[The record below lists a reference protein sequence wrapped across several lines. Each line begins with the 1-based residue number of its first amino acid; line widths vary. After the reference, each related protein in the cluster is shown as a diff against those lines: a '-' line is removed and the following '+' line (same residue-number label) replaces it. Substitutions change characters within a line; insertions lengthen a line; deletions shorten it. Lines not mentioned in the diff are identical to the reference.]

1 MLYTPTA
8 DHHDGLISLLGQR
21 WRAWKEQRDNLAGL
35 ESCGRGE
42 VARIAHDLSLS
53 PGELRSLANK
63 GPDSAD
69 LVYRRMADLGL
80 DRDAIARSEAR
91 TFWDLQKNC
100 SLCESKGRCRHDF
113 ARGAETSAWH
123 AYCPNDDTLSALATA
138 GTHGIRPSATRAT
151 VVSDDGRGTYASVL
165 GLLLVTLAWLVLLA
179 APPLGVHSNL
189 RRLAPIATSEAAA
202 VPAPS
207 LACLDSSCLSV
218 QQQSALRDLRAVQAQ
233 GWIATSP
240 DQLASL
246 PQIATLAQGVHAGEA
261 LTCTRQGGST
271 FYGFMF
277 ERGCSKGGSEAAK
290 LEGYNEC
297 RPMAGGGVCLLK

>member
-1 MLYTPTA
+1 MLFTPTA
-8 DHHDGLISLLGQR
+8 SHHDGLVSLLAQR
-21 WRAWKEQRDNLAGL
+21 WQAWKEQRDNLAGL
-35 ESCGRGE
+35 ESCGHGE
-42 VARIAHDLSLS
+42 IARIAHDLSLS
-53 PGELRSLANK
+53 TGELRSLASK
-63 GPDSAD
+63 DPDSAD
-69 LVYRRMADLGL
+69 LVYRRMADFGL

-91 TFWDLQKNC
+91 TLRDLQKTC
-100 SLCESKGRCRHDF
+100 SLCDRKGRCRHDY

-123 AYCPNDDTLSALATA
+123 AYCPNDDTLGALAAA
-138 GTHGIRPSATRAT
+138 GTYSIRPRATRAAI
-151 VVSDDGRGTYASVL
+151 VADDGRGTSTSML

-179 APPLGVHSNL
+179 APPTGLHSTL
-189 RRLAPIATSEAAA
+189 RRLAPIATSQAAA

-207 LACLDSSCLSV
+207 LACLDTSCLSV

-233 GWIATSP
+233 GWIASSA

-246 PQIATLAQGVHAGEA
+246 PQVAALALGVHAGEA
-261 LTCTRQGGST
+261 QACTRQGGTT